1 MVRAAL
7 LAALCCLALFAA
19 ADTQARPRGSPYD
32 YNQPKGGC
40 GKFGWSLTREL
51 AWFAKSDNPTVS
63 TPATQDKLPDGA
75 LVLEL
80 EADGEANLVMPP
92 ERRSRS
98 GNGYGGAVSFAA
110 VPRAGLYQITLS
122 EDALLDVIQN
132 GKYLRKAASHMRRD
146 CPAIRRSVRVTLTAE
161 PLVLQFG
168 GVEMPT
174 VTIAVAPVE

>member
-1 MVRAAL
+1 MIRAGL

-19 ADTQARPRGSPYD
+19 ADAQARPRGSPYD

-40 GKFGWSLTREL
+40 GKFGWPVTREL
-51 AWFAKSDNPTVS
+51 SFFAKTDNPTVA
-63 TPATQDKLPDGA
+63 TPATRPALPEGA

-80 EADGEANLVMPP
+80 EADGEASLPMPP

-98 GNGYGGAVSFAA
+98 GNGYGGAVSFGA

-122 EDALLDVIQN
+122 EDALLDVIQS

-146 CPAIRRSVRVTLTAE
+146 CPSIRRSIRVTLGAG